1 MRKLQSRENETR
13 WVHERERERER
24 DREEERKRGREG
36 ERERGETIYALKSLL
51 LRPNWGKIGQGC
63 K

>member
-13 WVHERERERER
+13 WVHERERERET
-24 DREEERKRGREG
+24 ERKRGREEER